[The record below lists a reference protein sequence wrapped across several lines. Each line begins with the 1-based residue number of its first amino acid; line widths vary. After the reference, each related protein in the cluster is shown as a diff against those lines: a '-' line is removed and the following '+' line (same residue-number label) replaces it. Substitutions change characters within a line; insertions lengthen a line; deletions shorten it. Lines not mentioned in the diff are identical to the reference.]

1 MTAESGDMIHVV
13 TGADEG
19 FASGLLVT
27 VASALVSLPTERP
40 ATIHILDG
48 GLAPD
53 TIGRLKELA
62 VMTHG
67 KSRIVFHP
75 VREEKFAGFKAGIRN
90 SRMYYARLAIGS
102 LVSTDRAIYLD
113 ADVVVLG
120 ELAGLW
126 ELDTGEKMVLAAVDR
141 KIRCLREDC
150 PWPIPDTESPYFNT
164 GVMLLDLRCWREAGA
179 ESQAMRLAGEA
190 GEKCRW
196 YDQTVINYMLRDRIG
211 KLPEEWNW
219 QREAIPD
226 DRRIFAIHFT
236 TGKKPWLYRGPDAR
250 FRIWRTYY
258 EFAAGSTLPL
268 FLNRTALPGLFFGVM
283 ESLLRKS
290 PSLCGAYVRLLGI
303 RLRRARDTEKKRRI
317 AGTIAYF
324 TTGPGSPAG
333 DSESGSGNAVVADVR
348 HRLRAW
354 KRRQAAGSNQTG

>member
-1 MTAESGDMIHVV
+1 MTAEAGDMIHVV

-19 FASGLLVT
+19 FSSGLLVT
-27 VASALVSLPTERP
+27 VASALVTLAPERP
-40 ATIHILDG
+40 TTVHILDG
-48 GLAPD
+48 GLASE
-53 TIGRLKELA
+53 TIGRLKK
-62 VMTHG
+62 MTGGSHRG
-67 KSRIVFHP
+67 SQIIFHP

-102 LVSTDRAIYLD
+102 LVSADKAIYLD

-120 ELAGLW
+120 GLAGLW
-126 ELDTGEKMVLAAVDR
+126 ELDMGGKMILAALDR
-141 KIRCLREDC
+141 KIRYLREDC
-150 PWPIPDTESPYFNT
+150 PWPIPDTDTPYFNT
-164 GVMLLDLRCWREAGA
+164 GVMLMDLRGWREADA

-219 QREAIPD
+219 QREAVPD
-226 DRRIFAIHFT
+226 GRKIFAIHFT

-250 FRIWRTYY
+250 FRIWRAYY

-268 FLNRTALPGLFFGVM
+268 FINRMALPGLFFGLL

-290 PSLCGAYVRLLGI
+290 PALRRSYVRLLGT
-303 RLRRARDTEKKRRI
+303 RLRTARDAEKKRRV
-317 AGTIAYF
+317 AGTIGYF
-324 TTGPGSPAG
+324 TAGPGGPAG
-333 DSESGSGNAVVADVR
+333 DSDSGGGNAVVADVR
-348 HRLRAW
+348 KRLRNW
-354 KRRQAAGSNQTG
+354 KPLQGPGSSQTG